1 MAKSKK
7 KKNIFTRIKEYFMD
21 VKKEASNVMWT
32 SKKNL
37 VKYSVATLVFMVF
50 MCLFFVGS
58 DMIIA
63 LLSYLKEL
71 VG

>member
-7 KKNIFTRIKEYFMD
+7 KKNVFTRIKEYFVD

-37 VKYSVATLVFMVF
+37 VKYSIATLVFMVF

-63 LLSYLKEL
+63 VLSYLKEL

>member
-7 KKNIFTRIKEYFMD
+7 KKNVFARIKEYFVD

-37 VKYSVATLVFMVF
+37 GKYSVATLVFMVF
-50 MCLFFVGS
+50 MCLFFIGS
-58 DMIIA
+58 HMIIA

>member
-1 MAKSKK
+1 MAKLKK
-7 KKNIFTRIKEYFMD
+7 KKNVFTRIKEYFVD

-37 VKYSVATLVFMVF
+37 VKYSIATLVFMVF

>member
-7 KKNIFTRIKEYFMD
+7 KKNVFTRIKEYFMD

>member
-1 MAKSKK
+1 MAKSKE
-7 KKNIFTRIKEYFMD
+7 KKNIFTRIKEYFVD

-37 VKYSVATLVFMVF
+37 VKYSIATLVFMVF

>member
-7 KKNIFTRIKEYFMD
+7 KKNVFTRIKEYFMD

-50 MCLFFVGS
+50 MCLFFIGS

>member
-50 MCLFFVGS
+50 MCLFFIGS

>member
-7 KKNIFTRIKEYFMD
+7 KKNVFARIKEYFVD

>member
-7 KKNIFTRIKEYFMD
+7 KKNIFTRIKEYFVD

>member
-7 KKNIFTRIKEYFMD
+7 KKNVFTRIKEYFVD

-37 VKYSVATLVFMVF
+37 VKYSIATLVFMVF